1 MSNGPGANV
10 ANKYRFGK
18 RKYVNNE
25 ANIQEII
32 SALRARGS
40 HGGANRIEGASNK
53 RAMAQKL
60 ATILAY
66 NPSYGHSF
74 ANNQRNVGNIEAY
87 YASMGM
93 TNANKLKVFKSLF
106 TTENIN
112 YPIISKN
119 NRVLLTNNYRA
130 TPRNM
135 EWFDMTGRSNP
146 RWKAEVIA
154 NSANIMRR
162 LGVVVTGGRN
172 IHPNAN
178 KAIPLNAWP
187 ANLVDP
193 ISLKNR
199 TNWHKNLSN
208 KNEPEN
214 KKALAIRVNSVNKN
228 NKVVKSTYFKPAAF
242 NGWFGNGWK
251 YLSPNSSNFI
261 ANRTHPE
268 TRQKVQRRH
277 VRLVRFPSNK

>member
-1 MSNGPGANV
+1 MSNKPGANV

-18 RKYVNNE
+18 RKYVNTE

-32 SALRARGS
+32 NALRAKGS
-40 HGGANRIEGASNK
+40 RVSANRIEGATNK

-66 NPSYGHSF
+66 NPVYGHSF

-119 NRVLLTNNYRA
+119 NRVLLTNGYRA

-135 EWFDMTGRSNP
+135 EWFDMVGRSNP

-154 NSANIMRR
+154 NAPNIMRR
-162 LGVVVTGGRN
+162 LGVVTRGRGV
-172 IHPNAN
+172 HPNAN
-178 KAIPLNAWP
+178 KPKNLNAWP

-193 ISLKNR
+193 ISLKNKN
-199 TNWHKNLSN
+199 NWN
-208 KNEPEN
+208 KNVPNN
-214 KKALAIRVNSVNKN
+214 KKGLAIQVRMKANKPANYFTVNSF
-228 NKVVKSTYFKPAAF
+228 SR
-242 NGWFGNGWK
+242 WFGNGWK
-251 YLSPNSSNFI
+251 YLPPNSKNFI
-261 ANRTHPE
+261 SNKGHPL
-268 TRQKVQRRH
+268 TRQKIPRNAVT
-277 VRLVRFPSNK
+277 LVKFPSSP